1 MIKILVRAAA
11 LAMALL
17 PAAVSAQTPAQ
28 TPVPA
33 PNPQQD
39 DRRLQA
45 PTSRLNLT
53 MEQRHTIREQI
64 KDLKIE
70 PTKTSA
76 HFSKGDAV
84 PPNVALRPIPVELG
98 QKVPQIRT
106 HSFVLADDQI
116 AIVDPKDNK
125 VAEVIELKQD

>member
-1 MIKILVRAAA
+1 MIKMLVRAAI
-11 LAMALL
+11 LAMASL
-17 PAAVSAQTPAQ
+17 PAAVSAQTP
-28 TPVPA
+28 VPA
-33 PNPQQD
+33 PDPQQD

-64 KDLKIE
+64 KDMKIE

>member
-1 MIKILVRAAA
+1 MIKILVRAAV
-11 LAMALL
+11 LAMAAL
-17 PAAVSAQTPAQ
+17 PAAANAQ

-33 PNPQQD
+33 PSPQQQQ
-39 DRRLQA
+39 QA

-70 PTKTSA
+70 PTKASV
-76 HFSKGDAV
+76 HFSRGDAV

-116 AIVDPKDNK
+116 AIIDPKDNK
-125 VAEVIELKQD
+125 VADVIDLKQD

>member
-1 MIKILVRAAA
+1 MIKILVRAAVLATAA
-11 LAMALL
+11 LT
-17 PAAVSAQTPAQ
+17 AAANAQ

-39 DRRLQA
+39 DRRLPA
-45 PTSRLNLT
+45 PPTSRLNLT

-64 KDLKIE
+64 KDLKVE
-70 PTKTSA
+70 PTKTA
-76 HFSKGDAV
+76 VHFSRGDAV

-125 VAEVIELKQD
+125 VAEVIDLKQE

>member
-11 LAMALL
+11 LAMASL
-17 PAAVSAQTPAQ
+17 PAAANAQ

-33 PNPQQD
+33 PVPQQ
-39 DRRLQA
+39 QA
-45 PTSRLNLT
+45 PTSRLNLS

-70 PTKTSA
+70 PSKTA
-76 HFSKGDAV
+76 THFSRGDAV

-125 VAEVIELKQD
+125 VADVIELKQD

>member
-1 MIKILVRAAA
+1 MIKILVRAAVLATAA
-11 LAMALL
+11 LT
-17 PAAVSAQTPAQ
+17 AAANAQ

-64 KDLKIE
+64 KDLKVE
-70 PTKTSA
+70 PTKTA
-76 HFSKGDAV
+76 VHFSQGDAV

>member
-1 MIKILVRAAA
+1 MIKILVRAAI
-11 LAMALL
+11 LAMAAL
-17 PAAVSAQTPAQ
+17 PAAANAQ

-33 PNPQQD
+33 PSPQQE
-39 DRRLQA
+39 A

-70 PTKTSA
+70 PTKTSV
-76 HFSKGDAV
+76 HFSRGDAV

-106 HSFVLADDQI
+106 HSFVLAEDQI

>member
-1 MIKILVRAAA
+1 
-11 LAMALL
+11 
-17 PAAVSAQTPAQ
+17 AAVSAQTPAQ
-28 TPVPA
+28 TPGPA

-70 PTKTSA
+70 PTKTAA
-76 HFSKGDAV
+76 HFSQGEAG
-84 PPNVALRPIPVELG
+84 PPTAPLRPVPGELG
-98 QKVPQIRT
+98 PNAPEIRT
-106 HSFVLADDQI
+106 QSFVLADDQI

>member
-1 MIKILVRAAA
+1 MIKILVRAAV
-11 LAMALL
+11 LAMAAL
-17 PAAVSAQTPAQ
+17 PAAANAQ

-33 PNPQQD
+33 PSPQQE
-39 DRRLQA
+39 A

-70 PTKTSA
+70 PTKTSV
-76 HFSKGDAV
+76 HFSRGDAV

-125 VAEVIELKQD
+125 VADVIDLKQD